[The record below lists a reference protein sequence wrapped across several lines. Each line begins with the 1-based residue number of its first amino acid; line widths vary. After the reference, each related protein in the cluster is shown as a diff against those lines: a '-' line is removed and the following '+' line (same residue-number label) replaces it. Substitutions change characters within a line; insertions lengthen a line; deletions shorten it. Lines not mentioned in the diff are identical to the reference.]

1 MGKYKN
7 KLGLEGIARIEE
19 LRPQKVGLFFGRADE
34 FVHIA
39 DTLKGLKRQRKSLT
53 DYIENAEHRD
63 AILRD
68 LYRLRDLIALEL
80 AEERAKPSTEQLPA
94 FIDRRDYFL
103 ATTVPFEESQLLA
116 WEPPPESESRF
127 ELDQHKG
134 FCLLT
139 YQNGALTKLK
149 LQFEKSGVFSI
160 DWKQAGENAEKIE
173 PIEKELH
180 VKANL
185 AVTVNLRPPREGGT
199 IYISNRTRNVI
210 ERVPVS

>member
-1 MGKYKN
+1 LGKYKN
-7 KLGLEGIARIEE
+7 KLRLEGIARIEE
-19 LRPQKVGLFFGRADE
+19 LRPQKVGLFFGKADE

-39 DTLKGLKRQRKSLT
+39 DTLKALKRQRKSLT

-80 AEERAKPSTEQLPA
+80 AEERAKPSTEQLQT

-103 ATTVPFEESQLLA
+103 GTTVPFEESQLLA

-127 ELDQHKG
+127 DLEQCKG

-139 YQNGALTKLK
+139 YQNGVLTKLR
-149 LQFEKSGVFSI
+149 LQFEESGVFSI
-160 DWKQAGENAEKIE
+160 GWKQVGEKTEKIE
-173 PIEKELH
+173 SIEKDLQ
-180 VKANL
+180 VKGNF
-185 AVTVNLRPPREGGT
+185 AVTINLRPPKEGGT
-199 IYISNRTRNVI
+199 IYISDHTRNVI